1 MLPVI
6 MLGVI
11 MLGVIMLGVIMRPD
25 MLELV
30 TICGR
35 AIILDILPPA
45 VASGRKTSMLRPAVT
60 NKCMRFIRV
69 ASFYLLLKDLDA
81 TITLAA

>member
-6 MLGVI
+6 MLP
-11 MLGVIMLGVIMRPD
+11 VIMLGVIMRPD

-45 VASGRKTSMLRPAVT
+45 VASGRKTNMLRPAVT
-60 NKCMRFIRV
+60 NKCKRFIRV